1 MYRTYQFSRS
11 SFYLSIL
18 LVLLFTSTPSAGVA
32 QDGYSPHGG
41 MMRYPAISA
50 QNIVF
55 MYANDLWVVDRMGG
69 TARLLASPAGEER
82 YPMFSPDGRTIAF
95 GGNYD
100 GNNDLYTV
108 SVEGGLPFRVT
119 HHPHT
124 ENLTSWSPDGRD
136 LLFSIFGLGEHPR
149 TRQLFRVSADGG
161 LPVKLPVPYGEAAVI
176 SPDGEWLAYTPTN
189 RDQRTWKRYRGG
201 LASDIWLFNLKNNSS
216 RQLTEW
222 EGTDTR
228 PMWQGG
234 MLYYLSDRGAGARL
248 NIWRVD
254 PAQGNHVQVTN
265 FTDYDVKF
273 PSNGPGPDGKGE
285 IIFQYGSEL
294 RVLDLGTEQVRSLDI
309 TIPGARPQLRTQTVD
324 ASKDITSRDISPSGK
339 QVVLAARGDVWILPA
354 QHGSPVDLTRSDSVA
369 ERSAVW
375 SPDGASIAYA
385 SDLRGDS
392 YDIYVRPARGGEQKR
407 ISDKRFGFVIGV
419 YWSPDSKKIAVTNEA
434 GEIYL
439 VDVASA
445 QTTEVERGLRNS
457 GRVSWSHN
465 SQWLTY
471 IRDIHRSGSAVM
483 LYDTK
488 SKKAYQVTEGLYG
501 DSWPT
506 FDRKGEYLYFATQR
520 DFSSPS
526 YADYGNNFVYN
537 ATDVLVAVPLQK
549 DGKSPL
555 APKFDREEVKDD
567 AAGKDKKDDDK
578 GEDKKDDKSSGEED
592 LKIDIE
598 GFEQRAVLLPVDR
611 GLFYG
616 LSVNDK
622 AELLYLRGDEDNS
635 AGPTLMIFNPF
646 DDKPE
651 EQTVKAGVFSV
662 SFSADGT
669 KALVSSAGGMSI
681 INTAAAQTGEAV
693 STSGM
698 QMTIRPQAEWRQM
711 YQESWRLYRDY
722 FYDPGMHK
730 VDWPGMRDHYAG
742 MLPDVRSRDDLA
754 YVISELMSELN
765 VGHTYYFGQSA
776 DQASSMSVGM
786 LGVDWELQDGAY
798 RIKHV
803 YQGAKWETDARSPLQ
818 HVDGEIGVGDYV
830 LAVNNTPINAAM
842 DPWAAFQGMGG
853 ATVELTVSSKPTID
867 KDARTVVVKLL
878 NSEFNLR
885 YRDWVET
892 NRQYVAQKSNGK
904 VAYIYV
910 PDTGVNGQN
919 ELIRQYVAQWG
930 TPALLIDD
938 RWNGGGQIPDRFIE
952 LLNRPIRGYWAT
964 RHEGQGITPP
974 DANSGPKAMLIN
986 GSAGSGGD
994 AFPYM
999 FRQAG
1004 LGKLI
1009 GMRTWGGLVGLSGNP
1024 QLIDG
1029 AGVTVP
1035 TFGFYEV
1042 DGTWGVEGHGVDPD
1056 IKVVDDPAKMLNGGD
1071 PQLDAAVDHL
1081 LNELRSNPSTLTPPP
1096 AYPDRSG
1103 MGILDKDK

>member
-1 MYRTYQFSRS
+1 MYRTLPSSRS
-11 SFYLSIL
+11 FLSL
-18 LVLLFTSTPSAGVA
+18 LLFLAFVFTSTPSAGVA
-32 QDGYSPHGG
+32 QDSYSPHGG
-41 MMRYPAISA
+41 MMRFPAISA

-55 MYANDLWVVDRMGG
+55 MYANDLWLVDRMGG
-69 TARLLASPAGEER
+69 TARLLASPAGMER
-82 YPMFSPDGRTIAF
+82 FPMFSPDGRTIAF

-108 SVEGGLPFRVT
+108 SVDGGLPFRVT
-119 HHPHT
+119 HHPHS
-124 ENLTSWSPDGRD
+124 ENLTSWSPDGRE
-136 LLFSIFGLGEHPR
+136 LLFNIFGLGEHPR
-149 TRQLFRVSADGG
+149 TSQLFRVSVNGG
-161 LPVKLPVPYGEAAVI
+161 LPVKLPVPYGDAAVI

-201 LASDIWLFNLKNNSS
+201 LASDIWLFNLRNNSS

-228 PMWQGG
+228 PMWHGG
-234 MLYYLSDRGAGARL
+234 MIYYLSDRGAGARL
-248 NIWRVD
+248 NIWKVD

-265 FTDYDVKF
+265 FTEFDVKW
-273 PSNGPGPDGKGE
+273 PSIGPGPDGKGE
-285 IIFQYGSEL
+285 IVFQYGPEL
-294 RVLDLGTEQVRSLDI
+294 QVLDLGSEQIRTVDVS
-309 TIPGARPQLRTQTVD
+309 IPGVRPQLRTQTVD
-324 ASKDITSRDISPSGK
+324 ASKNMISRDISPTGK
-339 QVVLAARGDVWILPA
+339 QVVVSGRGDVWVLPA
-354 QHGSPVDLTRSDSVA
+354 QHGSPVNLTRSDSVA

-392 YDIYVRPARGGEQKR
+392 YDIYIRPARGGEEKR
-407 ISDKRFGFVIGV
+407 ISDKRFGFVNGL
-419 YWSPDSKKIAVTNEA
+419 YWSPDSKKIAVTTEA
-434 GEIYL
+434 DEIYL
-439 VDVASA
+439 VDAAGAPAVL
-445 QTTEVERGLRNS
+445 VENNLRSS

-465 SQWLTY
+465 SQWLAY
-471 IRDIHRSGSAVM
+471 IRDLHRSGTAVV
-483 LYDTK
+483 LYDSKTK
-488 SKKAYQVTEGLYG
+488 KSHQVTAGLYG

-520 DFSSPS
+520 EFSSPS

-537 ATDVLVAVPLQK
+537 STDVLVVVPLQK

-555 APKFDREEVKDD
+555 EPKFDREEVKEDD
-567 AAGKDKKDDDK
+567 AGDKKD
-578 GEDKKDDKSSGEED
+578 EDKSEDKEDDKSDKDDD
-592 LKIDIE
+592 LQIDLD
-598 GFEQRAVLLPVDR
+598 GFEQRAVLVPVDR
-611 GLFYG
+611 GLFYA

-622 AELLYLRGDEDNS
+622 GELLYLRGGSDNS
-635 AGPTLMIFNPF
+635 SGPSLMIVNPF

-651 EQTVKAGVFSV
+651 EKSVKAGVFGV
-662 SFSADGT
+662 SFSADGK
-669 KALVSSAGGMSI
+669 KALVTSAGGMSI
-681 INTAAAQTGEAV
+681 INTAAAQTGDAV

-698 QMTIRPQAEWRQM
+698 NMTIRPQAEWRQI
-711 YQESWRLYRDY
+711 YHEAWRLYRDY

-730 VDWPGMRDHYAG
+730 VNWPGMRDLYAG
-742 MLPDVRSRDDLA
+742 MLPDVRSRDDLS

-765 VGHTYYFGQSA
+765 VGHTYYAGSSP
-776 DQASSMSVGM
+776 DQAPSLSVGM
-786 LGVDWELQDGAY
+786 LGVDWELHNGAY

-803 YQGAKWETDARSPLQ
+803 FQGAEWETDARNPLQ
-818 HVDGEIGVGDYV
+818 HADGEIGEGDYV
-830 LAVNNTPINAAM
+830 LAVNNTPINVGM

-853 ATVELTVSSKPTID
+853 ATVELTVSDKPTID
-867 KDARTVVVKLL
+867 KDARTVIVKLL
-878 NSEFNLR
+878 NSEIGLR
-885 YRDWVET
+885 YRDWVES
-892 NRQYVAQKSNGK
+892 NRRHVEEKSNGK
-904 VAYIYV
+904 IAYIYV

-930 TPALLIDD
+930 KPALLIDD

-964 RHEGQGITPP
+964 RHQGQGITPP

-1009 GMRTWGGLVGLSGNP
+1009 GMRTWGGLVGISGNP

-1029 AGVTVP
+1029 AAVTVP
-1035 TFGFYEV
+1035 TFGFYET

-1056 IKVVDDPAKMLNGGD
+1056 IKVVDDPAKMVNGGD
-1071 PQLDAAVDHL
+1071 PQLDAAIDHL
-1081 LNELRSNPSTLTPPP
+1081 LIELRSNPSTLTPPP

-1103 MGILDKDK
+1103 MGILESDK